1 MFVHSSAV
9 VDEGAVVGNG
19 SKIWHFSHIMG
30 SASIGEDCVIGQ
42 NCFIGENVVIGN
54 NVKIQNNVSIFE
66 GVEIE
71 DNVFVGPS
79 VVFTN
84 VVKPRS
90 AFSTNKT
97 YQKTIVKKGS
107 TIGANSTV
115 ICGNTVGQY
124 SMVGAGSVVNKEV
137 IQYSLV
143 VGNPIRTIDWIGE
156 TGQSLKINGY
166 EAVDVDNKKKYT
178 VTYENNQ
185 IIKIEEL

>member
-9 VDEGAVVGNG
+9 VDIGASIGNG
-19 SKIWHFSHIMG
+19 SKIWHFTHIMG
-30 SASIGEDCVIGQ
+30 SASIGENCSIGQ
-42 NCFIGENVVIGN
+42 NCFIGENVVIGD
-54 NVKIQNNVSIFE
+54 NVKIQNNVSVFE

-90 AFSTNKT
+90 AFPTNKV
-97 YQKTIVKKGS
+97 YKKTMVKYGS

-115 ICGNTVGQY
+115 ICGNTIGKH

-137 IQYSLV
+137 EQYSLV
-143 VGNPIRTIDWIGE
+143 VGNPIRIIDWLGE
-156 TGQSLKINGY
+156 AGQSLKIIGNEALDLNNG
-166 EAVDVDNKKKYT
+166 KKYKAI
-178 VTYENNQ
+178 YKDDQ

>member
-9 VDEGAVVGNG
+9 VDKGASIGNG
-19 SKIWHFSHIMG
+19 SKIWHFTHIMS
-30 SASIGEDCVIGQ
+30 SASIGENCIIGQ

-66 GVEIE
+66 GIEIE

-90 AFSTNKT
+90 AFPTNKV
-97 YQKTIVKKGS
+97 YEKTIVEYGS

-115 ICGNTVGQY
+115 ICGNKIGKH
-124 SMVGAGSVVNKEV
+124 SMIGGGSVVNKEV
-137 IQYSLV
+137 AKYSLV
-143 VGNPIRTIDWIGE
+143 VGNPIRTIDWLGE
-156 TGQSLKINGY
+156 DGQSLKINGN
-166 EAVDVDNKKKYT
+166 EALDLNNKKKYT
-178 VTYENNQ
+178 VTYKGDQ